1 MDSIMQWDSVLGIAP
16 TACIALGNGET
27 ALT

>member
-16 TACIALGNGET
+16 VTGLAPNDSQAAT
-27 ALT
+27 V